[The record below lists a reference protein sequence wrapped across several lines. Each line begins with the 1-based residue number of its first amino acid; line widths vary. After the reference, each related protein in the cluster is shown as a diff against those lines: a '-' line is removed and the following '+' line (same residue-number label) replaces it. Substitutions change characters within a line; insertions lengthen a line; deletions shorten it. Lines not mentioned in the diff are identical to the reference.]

1 MLGSLAK
8 SFLSELAQQVTSLV
22 RLSAQKSGDPLV
34 QRALL
39 PLVLTEMG
47 GEGSCRRKT
56 L

>member
-34 QRALL
+34 RRDL

-47 GEGSCRRKT
+47 GEGSCGRKT